1 MEARQVSG
9 LQAPQNCQGTVWP
22 LRHQRLHIIQRPA
35 ISHWCAKARH
45 SKRQWKKNA
54 SHTRAFDIY
63 KNKEKET
70 KPLTPKHGWRIRN
83 EWPPLSFPFIKY
95 SNANC
100 GDREPHLPAFYLKIL
115 YNGQGTIT
123 NRNKGVNTLRNFQE
137 AKEIMIFLHYQLCVF
152 FIEKEDFFLFLWK
165 L

>member
-9 LQAPQNCQGTVWP
+9 LQAPQNSQGTVWP
-22 LRHQRLHIIQRPA
+22 LRHQRLPFSVRRSRTGVRKQDTQ
-35 ISHWCAKARH
+35 KYNG
-45 SKRQWKKNA
+45 KKNA